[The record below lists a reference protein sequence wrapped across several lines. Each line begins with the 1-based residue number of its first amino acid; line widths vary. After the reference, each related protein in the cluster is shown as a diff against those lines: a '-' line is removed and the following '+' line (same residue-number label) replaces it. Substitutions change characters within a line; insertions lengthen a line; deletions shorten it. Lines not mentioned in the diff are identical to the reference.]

1 MAEARSLPAVRW
13 GEELRRRRLRRRR
26 QRLRLAGAAAIAAV
40 AVAVLLTLF
49 WPPRPV
55 LLWNVSSSAPV
66 GLYAVGAPSRIRVG
80 DMVVAWAPPAAREL
94 AAERGYLPARVPL
107 LKKVAA
113 GTGDRVC
120 AVGEALFVNG
130 RFEARRRLWDKAGR
144 PLPGWTGCEDLGAGE
159 YLLLMPSP
167 DSFDGR
173 YFGVTAQAD
182 LAGRTRLLWA
192 H

>member
-1 MAEARSLPAVRW
+1 ML
-13 GEELRRRRLRRRR
+13 
-26 QRLRLAGAAAIAAV
+26 AAA
-40 AVAVLLTLF
+40 LCLTLF
-49 WPPRPV
+49 RPPRPL
-55 LLWNVSSSAPV
+55 LLWNVSASAPV
-66 GLYAVGAPSRIRVG
+66 GLYAVAPPRRIRAG

-94 AAERGYLPARVPL
+94 AAERGYVPKRVPL
-107 LKKVAA
+107 VKQVAA
-113 GTGDRVC
+113 AKGDRVC

-130 RFEARRRLWDKAGR
+130 RFEAPRRLRDASGR

-182 LAGRTRLLWA
+182 LVGRARLLWA
-192 H
+192 R